1 MNYLGSLWQ
10 NYYMNRKEKDMKR
23 REKKDGIKIRVD
35 GKIPWNKKT

>member
-1 MNYLGSLWQ
+1 
-10 NYYMNRKEKDMKR
+10 MNRKEKDMKR